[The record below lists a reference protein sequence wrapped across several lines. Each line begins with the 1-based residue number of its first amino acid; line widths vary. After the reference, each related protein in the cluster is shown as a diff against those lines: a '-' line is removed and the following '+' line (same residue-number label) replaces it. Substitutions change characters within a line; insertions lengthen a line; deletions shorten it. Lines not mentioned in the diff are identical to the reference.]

1 MMWRRL
7 AILVAV
13 LATLALSACATGGNP
28 PVPAPA
34 MPGAWT
40 ESGASDAV
48 APQRDW
54 WRSFGSA
61 ELSGLI
67 DAALSASPDMAIAAE
82 QVRQAEAQVQVAGA
96 TLFPVVDFRAGTSR
110 LGTRADGGSWR
121 TGDVSS
127 ASLSASYEIDLWG
140 RNAAGMRAA
149 EFSLRA
155 TRFDEE
161 TVRLTLVA
169 GVASAYFQVL
179 SLRGRLVIARENL
192 AIAER
197 VFKVVDARVRYG
209 AVSALDLAR
218 QQAAVLA
225 QRAAIPPLELQE
237 RQTLYALAILLGRQP
252 EGFDAAASSVSDV
265 LVPRIAAGI
274 PAALLVRRPDLAS
287 AEAQL
292 AAANANVAAARAALL
307 PGISLT
313 GSAGLA
319 SDVLLNFLN
328 APTAALAIGAS
339 LLQPIFDGGRLR
351 AQVDVAASRERELV
365 ENYRKFILAAL
376 ADVESA
382 LAAGSRSVD
391 QEVLQEQ
398 VLVQAR
404 RALQLAE
411 VRYRAGADDLLTVL
425 DAQRTQFQA
434 EDQLAQIRLARLQ
447 ASVGLFKALGGGW
460 TDPDH
465 TSPG

>member
-1 MMWRRL
+1 MRRRFPL
-7 AILVAV
+7 LPAV
-13 LATLALSACATGGNP
+13 LAALALGACATAGNP
-28 PVPAPA
+28 PASVPA
-34 MPGAWT
+34 MPGAWA
-40 ESGASDAV
+40 ESGAPDA
-48 APQRDW
+48 ASPARDW

-61 ELSGLI
+61 ELSDLI

-82 QVRQAEAQVQVAGA
+82 HVRQAEAEVRIAGS
-96 TLFPVVDFRAGTSR
+96 TLFPALNFGAATARR
-110 LGTRADGGSWR
+110 ETRPHGGQWSGADG
-121 TGDVSS
+121 SS
-127 ASLSASYEIDLWG
+127 GALSASYELDLWG
-140 RNAAGMRAA
+140 KNAFAVRSA
-149 EFSLRA
+149 ESSLRA
-155 TRFDEE
+155 SRFDQQ

-169 GVASAYFQVL
+169 GVASGYFQVL
-179 SLRGRLVIARENL
+179 SLRARLAIARENL

-197 VFKVVDARVRYG
+197 VFKVVDARARNG
-209 AVSALDLAR
+209 AVSALDVAR

-237 RQTLYALAILLGRQP
+237 RQTLIALAILLGRQP
-252 EGFDAAASSVSDV
+252 EGFDATASSVSDV

-319 SDVLLNFLN
+319 SDVLLNFLS
-328 APTAALAIGAS
+328 APTASLAIGAS

-365 ENYRKFILAAL
+365 ENYRKSILAAL
-376 ADVESA
+376 SDVESA
-382 LAAGSRSVD
+382 LAAGSRSAD
-391 QEVLQEQ
+391 QEVLQRQ

-404 RALQLAE
+404 LALRLAE

-425 DAQRTQFQA
+425 DAQRTLFQA
-434 EDQLAQIRLARLQ
+434 EDQLSQIRLARLQ

-460 TDPDH
+460 TNPDRAF
-465 TSPG
+465 PG